1 MIRME
6 QKPLPQLIEMP
17 RVDKFNYPGL
27 ADRSTPLATL
37 PVVEEEDAVE
47 EMPKP
52 KPKAK
57 KPYVPTGTKK
67 LNLRKPKNL

>member
-6 QKPLPQLIEMP
+6 QQKPLPQLMEMP
-17 RVDKFNYPGL
+17 RVEKFNYPGL
-27 ADRSTPLATL
+27 TDRSTPIVTL
-37 PVVEEEDAVE
+37 PVVEEEIAVE
-47 EMPKP
+47 EKP